1 MLNWRDP
8 ENPLAGGAERVTQG
22 YMEALVARGHEVFW
36 FSNAFPG
43 SARATRI
50 GGINI
55 VRGGG
60 IGSSIIEARRWY
72 RTQAK
77 FDLVIDQHHGI
88 PWLAPW
94 WRGTNTVAFIHE
106 VLGPI
111 WDAFYKFP
119 KNTIGKTQERW
130 THWLYRNVIF
140 WTACESTR
148 DQLIKH
154 GVKRVQIIRYG
165 VHTTALPQLEPKNM
179 SVPLK
184 LAVVSRLAP
193 NKRIDHAIR
202 TAGVLKAKGIPV
214 RLSVVG
220 TGEVES
226 VLRKTVEECG
236 LENDVV
242 FTGGL
247 PEAQKD
253 ELLRQS
259 HLLLHT
265 SQREGWGLNVIEAN
279 AMGTPAAVYPVVGLR
294 ESTLDNETGVVANG
308 EAPELLAERIQE
320 LLARPEFY
328 ARIRV
333 AAWERAKTLHWSRIL
348 PIASDWLEEM
358 ARGGAKAP
366 GS

>member
-94 WRGTNTVAFIHE
+94 WSGTNTVAFIHE

-130 THWLYRNVIF
+130 THW
-140 WTACESTR
+140 
-148 DQLIKH
+148 
-154 GVKRVQIIRYG
+154 
-165 VHTTALPQLEPKNM
+165 
-179 SVPLK
+179 
-184 LAVVSRLAP
+184 
-193 NKRIDHAIR
+193 
-202 TAGVLKAKGIPV
+202 
-214 RLSVVG
+214 
-220 TGEVES
+220 
-226 VLRKTVEECG
+226 
-236 LENDVV
+236 
-242 FTGGL
+242 
-247 PEAQKD
+247 
-253 ELLRQS
+253 
-259 HLLLHT
+259 
-265 SQREGWGLNVIEAN
+265 
-279 AMGTPAAVYPVVGLR
+279 
-294 ESTLDNETGVVANG
+294 
-308 EAPELLAERIQE
+308 
-320 LLARPEFY
+320 
-328 ARIRV
+328 
-333 AAWERAKTLHWSRIL
+333 
-348 PIASDWLEEM
+348 
-358 ARGGAKAP
+358 
-366 GS
+366 